1 MNSADDLSE
10 KHPEGL
16 YLQGA
21 TGWGKTA
28 SVSFVDGHLK
38 TASRQKSSCSS

>member
-21 TGWGKTA
+21 TG
-28 SVSFVDGHLK
+28 VRQHLYHFFDRHLK
-38 TASRQKSSCSS
+38 TASRQKSSYSS